1 MSDTPVPV
9 ELLAGIDLWHTPA
22 VGSVPPIRMSDG
34 PAGVRG
40 TSFTGPASAS
50 FPCGTALAAT
60 FDPDLIHQVGQALGR
75 EARSKSA
82 QVLLAPTVNLH
93 RTPIGGRNF
102 ECMSEDPVHTAAI
115 ATAYVEGVQS
125 RGVACCIKHLVGN
138 DTEYNRFAVS
148 SEIDERVL
156 REVYLVPFE
165 AAVAAGVRSIM
176 TAYNRLNGTFCSEHE
191 WLLSE
196 VVRRDWGFD
205 GVLISDWFGTHS
217 TVEAVLAGLDI
228 EMPGPPQHRGP
239 KLQAAL
245 EAADDPARLTAAI
258 EASATRI
265 ASLAEWT
272 AAADS
277 DGSETTDDDPST
289 RAIIRRAAAAG
300 TVMLSNDGVLP
311 LHPRQR
317 VALIGPYART
327 GRVQGGGSAQV
338 RPHQPVAIEQALAER
353 GLAVESA
360 LGCRIEKHLPVI
372 KGAFTLEISD
382 THGRRVTTELRRA
395 ELIRQL
401 GNDEIDGLDALE
413 GPTTAQMSGRL
424 VVDRSGTWWIGVR
437 AVGEVIVR
445 IDGNETVRLDGTDIG
460 GSFFGFGSS
469 EVIASVELDADVEHV
484 LEVDYPAGPETGMRG
499 VIIGAAPADDD
510 DLLPEAVDLAG
521 RCDVSV
527 VVVGTNNEWET
538 EGEDRAGIELP
549 GAQDRL
555 IEAVAAASQRTVVVI
570 NAGSPV
576 AMPWLDAVDAVLVIW
591 FPGSQLGAALTD
603 VLLGDVEPGGR
614 LPVTF
619 PRTLADTPAAATYPG
634 DGTTMEYAEGLL
646 IGYRWYLERGI
657 EPLFWFG
664 EGRGYTEFEWAND
677 EVEVIGHPNTGVE
690 VIVPVTNIGR
700 RAGHEVVQVY
710 VRYVGD
716 HSEVPSIT
724 RFVGSARV
732 HAVPGEGIRATVQVP
747 QQRWMSWLEGRWV
760 LPVGPH
766 EVLVGR
772 HAGALTTVATVTG

>member
-1 MSDTPVPV
+1 MTESSSRLD
-9 ELLAGIDLWHTPA
+9 LLAGVDLWHTPA
-22 VGSVPPIRMSDG
+22 AGSVPSIRMSDG

-60 FDPDLIHQVGQALGR
+60 FDPELIHQVGEALGR

-102 ECMSEDPVHTAAI
+102 ECMSEDPIHTAAI

-176 TAYNRLNGTFCSEHE
+176 TAYNRLNGTFCSEHH
-191 WLLSE
+191 WLLTE

-205 GVLISDWFGTHS
+205 GVVISDWFGTHS
-217 TVEAVLAGLDI
+217 TVEALLAGLDI
-228 EMPGPPQHRGP
+228 EMPGPPQHRGA
-239 KLQAAL
+239 KLHKALAAA
-245 EAADDPARLTAAI
+245 EDPVPLQAAI
-258 EASATRI
+258 EASAKRI
-265 ASLAEWT
+265 AALAEWT
-272 AAADS
+272 AAGES
-277 DGSETTDDDPST
+277 DGAEITDDDPAT
-289 RAIIRRAAAAG
+289 RAIIRRAGAAG
-300 TVMLSNDGVLP
+300 TVMLANDGVLP

-317 VALIGPYART
+317 VALIGPYAQT

-338 RPHQPVAIEQALAER
+338 RPHQPVAIEAALAER
-353 GLAVESA
+353 GVAVESA
-360 LGCRIEKHLPVI
+360 RGCRIEKHLPVI
-372 KGAFTLEISD
+372 KGAFTLEVSD
-382 THGRRVTTELRRA
+382 RHGRRVTSELRRA

-401 GNDEIDGLDALE
+401 GNDEIEGLDQLE
-413 GPTTAQMSGRL
+413 GPTDARLSGRL
-424 VVDRSGTWWIGVR
+424 VIDQTGTWWIGVR

-445 IDGNETVRLDGTDIG
+445 IDGHEIVRLDGTDIG

-469 EVIASVELDADVEHV
+469 EVIASVDLVAGAEHL
-484 LEVDYPAGPETGMRG
+484 LEVEYPQGPATGMRG

-510 DLLPEAVDLAG
+510 DLLPEAVELAE
-521 RCDVSV
+521 RCDVSI

-555 IEAVAAASQRTVVVI
+555 IEAVAGVSKRTVVVV

-576 AMPWLDAVDAVLVIW
+576 AMPWIDAVDAVLVIW
-591 FPGSQLGAALTD
+591 FPGSQLGASLTD

-619 PRTLADTPAAATYPG
+619 PRDLADTPAAATYPG
-634 DGTTMEYAEGLL
+634 DGTTLHYDEGLRV
-646 IGYRWYLERGI
+646 GYRWYLDRGI

-664 EGRGYTEFEWAND
+664 EGRGYTSFDWAIEET
-677 EVEVIGHPNTGVE
+677 EVVGRPEAGVE
-690 VIVPVTNIGR
+690 VLVPVTNTGR

-710 VRYVGD
+710 LRYAGQ
-716 HSEVPSIT
+716 HPEVPAIT
-724 RFVGSARV
+724 KFAGSARV
-732 HAVPGEGIRATVQVP
+732 HAVPGERSTATVHLP
-747 QQRWMSWLEGRWV
+747 PRRWMSWLDGRWE
-760 LPVGPH
+760 LPEGDH

-772 HAGALTTVATVTG
+772 HAGALATVATVTV